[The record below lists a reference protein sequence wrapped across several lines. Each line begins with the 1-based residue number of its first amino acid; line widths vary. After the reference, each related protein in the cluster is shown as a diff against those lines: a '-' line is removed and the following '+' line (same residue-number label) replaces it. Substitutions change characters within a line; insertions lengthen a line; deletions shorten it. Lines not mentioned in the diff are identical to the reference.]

1 MTAAST
7 FAQTNS
13 VTPHAPDVSA
23 RNNITVS
30 GVPQGR
36 PLIFAHGFGCSQE
49 MWRLVASRFED
60 AFRVVLFDHVGAGGS
75 DLAAYDPV
83 KYDSLHGYADDLAE
97 ILDHL
102 DLRDSVIIG
111 HSASAMIA
119 VLAASLR
126 PQRVGGLVLIGPSPR
141 YINDDGYVG
150 GFERE
155 DIDALLDSLDS
166 NYLGWSQTMAPVIA
180 GNPERPEVGSE
191 LTASFCR
198 TDPAIASQFAK
209 VTFLSDNRHDL
220 ASVDVPT
227 LILQCSDDVI
237 APEAVGEYV
246 HEAIPG
252 STLVRLKASG
262 HCPNLS
268 DPDEL
273 TRAIRDFLE

>member
-1 MTAAST
+1 
-7 FAQTNS
+7 
-13 VTPHAPDVSA
+13 VTA
-23 RNNITVS
+23 RNNIAVR
-30 GVPQGR
+30 GPADGR
-36 PLIFAHGFGCSQE
+36 PLIFAHGFGCNQE

-75 DLAAYDPV
+75 DLTAYDPV
-83 KYDSLHGYADDLAE
+83 KYDSLHGYADDVAE

-102 DLRDSVIIG
+102 DLTDAVIVG

-119 VLAASLR
+119 VLAARLR
-126 PQRVGGLVLIGPSPR
+126 PGRVGGLVLIGPSPR

-180 GNPERPEVGSE
+180 GNPGRPEVGLE
-191 LTASFCR
+191 LSASFCR
-198 TDPAIASQFAK
+198 TDPVIASQFAK

-220 ASVDVPT
+220 ASVTVPT
-227 LILQCSDDVI
+227 LILQCSNDVI
-237 APEAVGEYV
+237 APDAVGEYV
-246 HEAIPG
+246 HENIPG
-252 STLVRLKASG
+252 SSMVRLKASG

-273 TRAIRDFLE
+273 TSAIRDFLG